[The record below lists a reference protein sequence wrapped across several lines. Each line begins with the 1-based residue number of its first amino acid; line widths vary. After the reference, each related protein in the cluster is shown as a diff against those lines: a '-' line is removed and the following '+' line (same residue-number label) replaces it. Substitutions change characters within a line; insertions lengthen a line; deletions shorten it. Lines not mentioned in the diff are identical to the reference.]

1 MLIHSQPTTPG
12 KVSIVLLR
20 GPAENVI
27 PIDCLADSIANT
39 GTFSWSP
46 STALTPDVT
55 HYGLQIIVT
64 GTGQFQYSTQFG
76 ISNPEFVSSKSAS
89 VTPTVSKPIVST
101 PTISTPTISKPI
113 VSTPTTSKPTTS
125 TPTISKPV
133 SSSAT
138 PKTGLH
144 PITQISD
151 GQVQVPTSVSSL
163 TPIVPS
169 LSPIPSANSTS
180 TTYKPTGT
188 GTASIPSH
196 GTSVPQST
204 TRLLPTKSMTIPYS
218 LKPNTPTQSVPVAT
232 SKSGSTAG
240 TATPITANPNAAG
253 RTFAASALLGTLGM
267 MVALLV

>member
-39 GTFSWSP
+39 GSFSWSP

-89 VTPTVSKPIVST
+89 VK
-101 PTISTPTISKPI
+101 PTISK
-113 VSTPTTSKPTTS
+113 T
-125 TPTISKPV
+125 TISKPA

-144 PITQISD
+144 TITQISD
-151 GQVQVPTSVSSL
+151 GQVQAPTSVSSL
-163 TPIVPS
+163 TSIVTS
-169 LSPIPSANSTS
+169 LSPVPSANSTF
-180 TTYKPTGT
+180 TTYKPIGT
-188 GTASIPSH
+188 GTAAILSH
-196 GTSVPQST
+196 GTGVPHNV
-204 TRLLPTKSMTIPYS
+204 TRLLPTKSMTVPYS
-218 LKPNTPTQSVPVAT
+218 LKPNAPTQTVPAAT
-232 SKSGSTAG
+232 PKSGSTAG
-240 TATPITANPNAAG
+240 TTTPITANPNAAG
-253 RTFAASALLGTLGM
+253 RAFAASGLLGALGM
-267 MVALLV
+267 MVALMV